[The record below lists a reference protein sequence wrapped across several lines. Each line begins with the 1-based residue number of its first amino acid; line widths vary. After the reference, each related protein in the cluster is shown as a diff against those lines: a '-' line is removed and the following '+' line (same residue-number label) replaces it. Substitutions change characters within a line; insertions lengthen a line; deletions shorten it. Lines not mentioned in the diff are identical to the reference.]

1 MDALLARPGPAPRQD
16 DGVPSGAGAFD
27 PLYRNAYET
36 LRQLAH
42 RRLRSREP
50 LTLLDTTALVHEA
63 YLRCQADSE
72 PVFPSHGHFLAYA
85 AQVMRSVIVDAIRR
99 RRAQRRGGAQVHHSL
114 NTSVAEQ
121 VASCDDDVIRISE
134 ALDELAQV
142 DARAARV
149 VEMRFFAGLQE
160 RDIAQALGIDER
172 TVRRDWKKARLL
184 LSAALAGCR

>member
-1 MDALLARPGPAPRQD
+1 MDALLARPGSAPRQD
-16 DGVPSGAGAFD
+16 DCAPPAAASVFD
-27 PLYRNAYET
+27 PLYHQAYDT
-36 LRQLAH
+36 LRELAH

-63 YLRCQADSE
+63 YLRCQANRE
-72 PVFPSHGHFLAYA
+72 PAFATQGHFLAYA

-99 RRAQRRGGAQVHHSL
+99 RRAQRRGGEQVHHSL

-121 VASCDDDVIRISE
+121 VASSDDDVVRISE

-149 VEMRFFAGLQE
+149 VEMRFFAGLPE
-160 RDIAQALGIDER
+160 RDIAQALGVDER

-184 LSAALAGCR
+184 LSAALAG